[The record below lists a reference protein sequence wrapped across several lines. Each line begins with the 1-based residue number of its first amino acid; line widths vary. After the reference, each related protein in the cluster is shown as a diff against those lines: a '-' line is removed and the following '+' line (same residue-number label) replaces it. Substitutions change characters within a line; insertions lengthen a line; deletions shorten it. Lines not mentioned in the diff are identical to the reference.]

1 MTPDEII
8 SADTNLTLLKQAIVT
23 ETPISFRYWKP
34 EDWER
39 KDRTGELPKRR
50 TVSPYELRDG
60 GDAENVK
67 TLLICW
73 SHEDEG
79 VRSFDTDRI
88 GGVRSEEGVEEFVF
102 PVEA

>member
-1 MTPDEII
+1 MTPEEII
-8 SADTNLTLLKQAIVT
+8 SADTNSTLLESAIKN

-34 EDWER
+34 EAHEL
-39 KDRTGELPKRR
+39 KAKTGELPKRR

-60 GDAENVK
+60 GDAENTK
-67 TLLICW
+67 TLLLCW

-79 VRSFDTDRI
+79 VRSFDIDRI